1 MTTIVYD
8 HKAKQIA
15 VDGRATGDDIVQSDE
30 YVKYL
35 FTCGQAWF
43 FCGVN
48 ADFYKLLDAFNGKEV
63 EKCQA
68 NALLVIDK
76 QVFKCGLDEQ
86 GFWKEK
92 VSNNCSIGSGYR
104 FGLAALDHGK
114 SAKEAVEYAA
124 TRDIYTGGKITV
136 FSVETGEIL

>member
-15 VDGRATGDDIVQSDE
+15 VDGRSTGDEIIQTDE

-35 FTCGQAWF
+35 FTCDQAWF

-48 ADFYKLLDAFNGKEV
+48 SDHHKLLDGFNGKPSGD
-63 EKCQA
+63 CQV
-68 NALLVIDK
+68 NAILIIDK
-76 QVFKCGLDEQ
+76 QVYKCGSDKD

-92 VSNNCSIGSGYR
+92 VNHNCSIGSGYR
-104 FGLAALDHGK
+104 FALAALDHGK

-136 FSVETGEIL
+136 YDIESGEIK